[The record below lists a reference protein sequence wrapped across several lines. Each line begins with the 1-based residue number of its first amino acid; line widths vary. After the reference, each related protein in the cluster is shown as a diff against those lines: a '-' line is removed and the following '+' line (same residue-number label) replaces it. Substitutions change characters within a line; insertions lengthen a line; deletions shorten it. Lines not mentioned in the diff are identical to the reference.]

1 MGLSGVGDVAGER
14 GADAAL
20 AEAAFGALNAR
31 DLDGFIAVA
40 AEDVEFT
47 SLVAEMR
54 GNRAFRGH
62 DGHARMW
69 WETVVDGVRRRALGG
84 R

>member
-1 MGLSGVGDVAGER
+1 MSQENSELR
-14 GADAAL
+14 AL

-47 SLVAEMR
+47 SMVAEME
-54 GNRAFRGH
+54 GTTFRGH
-62 DGHARMW
+62 DGIRC
-69 WETVVDGVRRRALGG
+69 GGKRLSRRSATCTG
-84 R
+84 RS